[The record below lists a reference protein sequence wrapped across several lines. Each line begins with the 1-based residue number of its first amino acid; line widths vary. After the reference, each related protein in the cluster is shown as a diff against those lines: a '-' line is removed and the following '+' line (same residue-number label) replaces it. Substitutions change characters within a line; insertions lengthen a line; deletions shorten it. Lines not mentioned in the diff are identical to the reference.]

1 MLRDRKVL
9 LERELVRAK
18 SDAAN
23 MYLSIVVGGNDLHSK
38 EYQDVRQHVSML
50 ERDLNQ
56 VCEMLLQ
63 GHN

>member
-9 LERELVRAK
+9 LEQELVRAK
-18 SDAAN
+18 NDAAN

-38 EYQDVRQHVSML
+38 EYQDVRQRVSML

-56 VCEMLLQ
+56 VCELLLQ

>member
-9 LERELVRAK
+9 LEQELVRAK
-18 SDAAN
+18 NEAAN

-38 EYQDVRQHVSML
+38 EYQDARQRVSII
-50 ERDLNQ
+50 ERDLSQ
-56 VCEMLLQ
+56 VQEMLLQ